1 MTFIFSAAF
10 TGGIN
15 DDTCATDNTS
25 PECIAYEEKLA
36 ALSSLLMDQR
46 AGIDS
51 LKSLSEELRNVKLSK
66 PVVSELK
73 PEVPSM
79 IQALNDAKAL
89 TDEFGIDSPQVKLAW
104 EVVEDLASN
113 DFSEATKA
121 SLDEECL
128 VETIQACEVIE
139 ELQRA
144 LFVEER
150 KVQGRYQG

>member
-1 MTFIFSAAF
+1 M
-10 TGGIN
+10 
-15 DDTCATDNTS
+15 
-25 PECIAYEEKLA
+25 EQK
-36 ALSSLLMDQR
+36 
-46 AGIDS
+46 AGIES
-51 LKSLSEELRNVKLSK
+51 LKSLSAELRNVKLAK
-66 PVVSELK
+66 PVTSELK

-79 IQALNDAKAL
+79 IQALNDAKQL
-89 TDEFGIDSPQVKLAW
+89 TDELGVDSQQAKLAW
-104 EVVEDLASN
+104 EVVEDIASN